1 MGFDRGRQFARLQ
14 TPPHPVLVGR
24 TNGDTGVDGIVMYS
38 LFIFLLRLVSGT
50 VIFLTCWFVLD
61 MIHDRNTEI
70 IVSVVGLMYCFVF
83 FISRRLDHFGLSIF
97 SIFGRTVS
105 YVNKTPYDR
114 LIREEVGLISS
125 GGHLYL
131 NYIFV
136 VLIEI
141 LCVFRLFTSL
151 LGRGWD
157 ALFDPVNTLIGHV
170 F

>member
-1 MGFDRGRQFARLQ
+1 MAGFTSGKRRSAPTLMAE
-14 TPPHPVLVGR
+14 PLV
-24 TNGDTGVDGIVMYS
+24 NTGVDGIVMYS
-38 LFIFLLRLVSGT
+38 FFVFLLRLTTGC
-50 VIFLTCWFVLD
+50 VILAICWFVLD

-70 IVSVVGLMYCFVF
+70 IVSVLGLMYCFVF
-83 FISRRLDHFGLSIF
+83 LVSRRLDHFGLTVF

-105 YVNKTPYDR
+105 YVKKTPYDH
-114 LIREEVGLISS
+114 LMREEVGLTPS

-136 VLIEI
+136 TLIEI

-151 LGRGWD
+151 LGRGWNTV
-157 ALFDPVNTLIGHV
+157 FDPVNSLIEHV